1 MDSYTDGQTKK
12 EPFQDVEEFSS
23 EYDSDRHSS
32 MEDLPLFEAKPGH
45 QDTLERALVYSKDL
59 VAKVLLFVPTVA
71 QTRKWKS
78 GPSRKPHHKLAIF
91 LGLFAFFGLIF
102 ISRPSSPT
110 STDTVA
116 ANATALPLT
125 YNRILSA
132 SMLFGITSPTYKRA
146 IETHKRQAQRWGYTT
161 EILQRDEGCG
171 FWTKLI
177 FLLNLVGQELQKP
190 AETRAEWIMW
200 SDADALILNP
210 NIPLSIFLPPPDLPH
225 IHFVGNKD
233 WRGLNNGVFFVRVHP
248 WTVSMFTSAM
258 SFPICHQ
265 DVDLGGNVEQEA
277 MRLTFERENGGT
289 DDKGWRSGIVFMPR
303 TWFNAYELFQDEIQ
317 GSDYYNEIINSTVQS
332 YPGLKMKHKFEGARG
347 SMITHFPGINGDV
360 RQKLMNDWMDLIDQ
374 EWNLQYGVA
383 NGTNTTTMDSA
394 AFSHMTEIWDRNVTA
409 NGTSLWTLP
418 VHQTPL
424 LNETTAF
431 WARYK
436 EAMDL
441 SLEATSSGV
450 HDISVIKSA
459 LDLRI
464 ALADDMDK
472 PKVIDEKVQHLKD
485 LMMTRLRR

>member
-1 MDSYTDGQTKK
+1 M
-12 EPFQDVEEFSS
+12 
-23 EYDSDRHSS
+23 H
-32 MEDLPLFEAKPGH
+32 
-45 QDTLERALVYSKDL
+45 
-59 VAKVLLFVPTVA
+59 
-71 QTRKWKS
+71 
-78 GPSRKPHHKLAIF
+78 
-91 LGLFAFFGLIF
+91 
-102 ISRPSSPT
+102 
-110 STDTVA
+110 
-116 ANATALPLT
+116 
-125 YNRILSA
+125 
-132 SMLFGITSPTYKRA
+132 
-146 IETHKRQAQRWGYTT
+146 RW
-161 EILQRDEGCG
+161 
-171 FWTKLI
+171 
-177 FLLNLVGQELQKP
+177 
-190 AETRAEWIMW
+190 A
-200 SDADALILNP
+200 DADALILNP
-210 NIPLSIFLPPPDLPH
+210 NVPLSIFLPPPDLSH

-317 GSDYYNEIINSTVQS
+317 GSDYYNKIINSTVQS
-332 YPGLKMKHKFEGARG
+332 YPGLKMKHKYEGARG
-347 SMITHFPGINGDV
+347 SMLTHFPGINGDV
-360 RQKLMNDWMDLIDQ
+360 RQKLMNDWLDLVDG
-374 EWNLQYGVA
+374 EWNMQYGGGA
-383 NGTNTTTMDSA
+383 NSTTNATNIDPVT
-394 AFSHMTEIWDRNVTA
+394 FSRMTETWDRNVTA

-418 VHQTPL
+418 VHETPL

-431 WARYK
+431 WSRYR

-472 PKVIDEKVQHLKD
+472 PNVIDEKVQHLRD